1 MKSAIQ
7 IINQALI
14 FLGEAPIESANIGTK
29 AAIAAQTVYEPTV
42 DEVLRAHPWN
52 FAVKRQTLPPLADAP
67 PFGYAYQ
74 FQRPADWLRTLS
86 CSARDYRMEGGR
98 IHANEESID
107 LRYIARITDVTLY
120 DALFCTAV
128 ARCMS
133 SKLAYPITKSTS
145 KQQAE
150 WELYV
155 QVLGQAKFVDAL
167 EEPAEEFEESSLITV
182 RRGW

>member
-1 MKSAIQ
+1 MKNAVQ
-7 IINQALI
+7 IINQALV
-14 FLGEAPIESANIGTK
+14 FLGEAPIENASIATK

-52 FAVKRQTLPPLADAP
+52 FATRRQFLSPLVEAP
-67 PFGYAYQ
+67 PFGYGYQ
-74 FQRPADWLRTLS
+74 FQRPSDWLRTLS
-86 CSARDYRMEGGR
+86 CSARDYRIEGAR
-98 IHANEESID
+98 ILANKDSIE
-107 LRYIARITDVTLY
+107 LRYIARITDVSLY
-120 DALFCTAV
+120 DSLFCTAL
-128 ARCMS
+128 ARCLS
-133 SKLAYPITKSTS
+133 AKLAYPITKSTS